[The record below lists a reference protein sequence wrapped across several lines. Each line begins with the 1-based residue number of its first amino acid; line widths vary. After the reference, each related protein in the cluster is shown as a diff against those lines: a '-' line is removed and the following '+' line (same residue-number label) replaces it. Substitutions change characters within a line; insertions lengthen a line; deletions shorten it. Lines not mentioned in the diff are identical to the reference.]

1 MENIQ
6 VVAFLREPSETQK
19 KPLYCLS
26 FITGQFPNHSKI
38 KITTDPDFTI
48 EEIPLKPGQA
58 VEPFLTLNPEM
69 FHALAKFFDEY
80 NKQTQKNWGK

>member
-6 VVAFLREPSETQK
+6 ILVLSPET
-19 KPLYCLS
+19 PENPPNYSLMA
-26 FITGQFPNHSKI
+26 ITGQFPHHSQV
-38 KITTDPDFTI
+38 KITTDPEFSI

-58 VEPFLTLNPEM
+58 VQPFLTLNPEM
-69 FHALAKFFDEY
+69 FHALAKFFNEY